1 MVAQE
6 AIEDLKSI
14 VTALRKPLSTEKK
27 SDDVPIIKPREL
39 ADADGFL
46 FGFPTTFGSM
56 VSQFKAFLEGTI
68 SLWLTQ
74 ALAGKP
80 VGFFSSTSSQG
91 GGQEET
97 P

>member
-1 MVAQE
+1 
-6 AIEDLKSI
+6 
-14 VTALRKPLSTEKK
+14 
-27 SDDVPIIKPREL
+27 
-39 ADADGFL
+39 
-46 FGFPTTFGSM
+46 M
-56 VSQFKAFLEGTI
+56 VSQFKAFLEDTI
-68 SLWLTQ
+68 SLLWLTQ

>member
-1 MVAQE
+1 MVNKVYIMYRG
-6 AIEDLKSI
+6 IEKGAAS
-14 VTALRKPLSTEKK
+14 VEG

>member
-1 MVAQE
+1 
-6 AIEDLKSI
+6 
-14 VTALRKPLSTEKK
+14 
-27 SDDVPIIKPREL
+27 
-39 ADADGFL
+39 
-46 FGFPTTFGSM
+46 M